1 MSRNLRLISV
11 CAFAGAM
18 LAAPALA
25 VADDP
30 QCFQGPP
37 GTDYTKPYEAP
48 AALCPGPQGIR
59 GLPEDKAL
67 PVEVLSRDKV
77 AVQKDPRIA
86 ELLKRLEAP
95 QPEAAPARKNEPA
108 AK

>member
-11 CAFAGAM
+11 CAFASAM
-18 LAAPALA
+18 LAMPGLA
-25 VADDP
+25 AADDP
-30 QCFQGPP
+30 KCFQGPP

-95 QPEAAPARKNEPA
+95 QTEAAPARKSEPA